1 MASIFRRLYD
11 KFMIKSKNLDLL
23 RRYGQASANNSM
35 LVINMYHTN
44 SPLAEVCREKSMLHG
59 KNPNDFDSCRFEKNE
74 NGLYLVVKSKMPQG
88 KFYEESDVYDRESL
102 NQLKSNFVENK
113 KQIFSAELLKWLK
126 NIDPKYDLNIN
137 PIKTCFCLS
146 YYLANIINDIKSGK
160 ISYKEDEKDRG
171 QNGVYKFIPY
181 YTNLIKAL
189 SNLSFIVSYFKGTK
203 VLEDVIPV
211 LSENYFKLYTST
223 YDPNYRGRKVTS
235 IEGLEQIEDERLEQ
249 IEDERREDFVKE
261 VNL

>member
-1 MASIFRRLYD
+1 MADILRRICE
-11 KFMIKSKNLDLL
+11 KFFMLRSRNLDLL
-23 RRYGQASANNSM
+23 RRYGQKSVGNNM
-35 LVINMYHTN
+35 FVINMYHTN

-59 KNPNDFDSCRFEKNE
+59 KNPNDFDSCRFEENE
-74 NGLYLVVKSKMPQG
+74 NGLYLVVKSKKPRV
-88 KFYEESDVYDRESL
+88 KNFYEEDEIYNNDGKL
-102 NQLKSNFVENK
+102 NQLNTEFVEHK

-126 NIDPKYDLNIN
+126 NIDTKYDLNIN

-189 SNLSFIVSYFKGTK
+189 SNLSFIVSYFKGKK

-235 IEGLEQIEDERLEQ
+235 IEGLEQIEDERQEKIL
-249 IEDERREDFVKE
+249 
-261 VNL
+261 